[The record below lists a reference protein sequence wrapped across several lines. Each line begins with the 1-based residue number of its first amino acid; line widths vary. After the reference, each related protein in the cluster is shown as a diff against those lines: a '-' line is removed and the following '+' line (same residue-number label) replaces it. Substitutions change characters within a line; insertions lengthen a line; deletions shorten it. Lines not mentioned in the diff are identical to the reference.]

1 MDVETMIKLMII
13 FNAAI
18 NISRKQS
25 EKTTQSRNVPNLLSL
40 RIKNSVGLVQTELA
54 KDFGPNNMIGDITAK
69 QEACQSN
76 VNQKVHQKVAHD
88 CCEMITDSLGIKI
101 GSDTKNEVEI
111 GKIKSQ
117 LQENGSAGKRGAHRK
132 YTETPGE
139 APAADC
145 SSQRKGGIE

>member
-1 MDVETMIKLMII
+1 MIKLMII

-111 GKIKSQ
+111 GKLSRSSKKTA
-117 LQENGSAGKRGAHRK
+117 LNGKGAPTGNILKRPVMRPPPIAV
-132 YTETPGE
+132 
-139 APAADC
+139 
-145 SSQRKGGIE
+145 RKGKAG